1 MKSLT
6 LTEIK
11 NAFIPADQEQWTD
24 PCVADVPWSDLDFLF
39 WNHVNPG
46 YFYMVVPDGEE
57 LIGMIVK
64 MNKDGG
70 NRSGSCDFCFAT
82 NRSVGVRPAFIETY
96 DNPRVQVGA
105 HLCGD
110 LRCSLRVRALE
121 EAVFLYEVTTVGKR
135 IERLQGKISRF
146 SQRVASHAKANPL

>member
-24 PCVADVPWSDLDFLF
+24 PCLADVPWSDLDFLF

-96 DNPRVQVGA
+96 DNHQRV
-105 HLCGD
+105 L
-110 LRCSLRVRALE
+110 
-121 EAVFLYEVTTVGKR
+121 TVGRPGRHLVVRWGDIKM
-135 IERLQGKISRF
+135 LF
-146 SQRVASHAKANPL
+146 FNTWLCL